1 MGQWMNC
8 CWSGSQVQV
17 SVQGKHHDRSFLP
30 RISTLSFLNIYSEQE
45 GALQALPC
53 QKDKSK
59 ARPDTSGH
67 QRRASPDS
75 YYKIPNLLSVR
86 DVKPSIMFQ
95 LHIMVRINPVL
106 AWLLSTRRVV
116 KSVPIRG
123 QGN

>member
-1 MGQWMNC
+1 MTAL
-8 CWSGSQVQV
+8 SY
-17 SVQGKHHDRSFLP
+17 LEY
-30 RISTLSFLNIYSEQE
+30 STLSFLNIYSEQE
-45 GALQALPC
+45 GAWQTLPC